1 MSDGEFGAASDPPE
15 SEHMSATHHR
25 QATEHDSGSAR
36 GAAGDDRRV
45 VEQLDRPGTDGLTAG
60 RVEAF
65 SDAVMAIAI
74 TLLVLQLD
82 AGSGKG
88 GLADRLGHQWP
99 LYASYLLSFVNIGTV
114 WLNHHSIFSRLRGV
128 DHGLVLLNLLLL
140 LVVSALPF
148 PTKVLGEAL
157 QGADFADQRTA
168 ALLYAGTFL
177 FAATVFCALW
187 LWASRGRRLIHHEM
201 CDQAVRLRTQRMV
214 IAIPLFLIPCVVA
227 IGHPIAAVAI
237 AGAIIASFLLSDGWL
252 ERRMGAVARQLT

>member
-1 MSDGEFGAASDPPE
+1 MSGA
-15 SEHMSATHHR
+15 HHR
-25 QATEHDSGSAR
+25 QPTVHPGRSAR
-36 GAAGDDRRV
+36 GTAGDRGRAFAQIDERR
-45 VEQLDRPGTDGLTAG
+45 TDGLTVG

-65 SDAVMAIAI
+65 SDAVIAIAI

-82 AGSGKG
+82 AGSGTG
-88 GLADRLGHQWP
+88 GLAERLGHRWP

-114 WLNHHSIFSRLRGV
+114 WLNHHSIFSRLRTV

-157 QGADFADQRTA
+157 QASDPADRRTA

-177 FAATVFCALW
+177 FAASVFCALW
-187 LWASRGRRLIHHEM
+187 LWASRGRRLIDREM
-201 CDQAVRLRTQRMV
+201 CDHAVRLRTGRMV

-227 IGHPIAAVAI
+227 LWDPIAAVI
-237 AGAIIASFLLSDGWL
+237 IDGAIIASFLFSDGWL
-252 ERRMGAVARQLT
+252 ERRIDALGERFHER

>member
-1 MSDGEFGAASDPPE
+1 
-15 SEHMSATHHR
+15 MSATHQR
-25 QATEHDSGSAR
+25 RATVHDSPSAR
-36 GAAGDDRRV
+36 GAAEDRGRDV
-45 VEQLDRPGTDGLTAG
+45 AQRDELGTDGLTAG
-60 RVEAF
+60 RVETF

-82 AGSGKG
+82 AESGNG
-88 GLADRLGHQWP
+88 GLADRLAHQWP

-157 QGADFADQRTA
+157 QRADVADQRTA

-201 CDQAVRLRTQRMV
+201 CDQAVRLRTGRMV

-227 IGHPIAAVAI
+227 IWRPIASVVI
-237 AGAIIASFLLSDGWL
+237 DGAIIASFLLSDGWL
-252 ERRMGAVARQLT
+252 ERRIGALGEAVARWLT